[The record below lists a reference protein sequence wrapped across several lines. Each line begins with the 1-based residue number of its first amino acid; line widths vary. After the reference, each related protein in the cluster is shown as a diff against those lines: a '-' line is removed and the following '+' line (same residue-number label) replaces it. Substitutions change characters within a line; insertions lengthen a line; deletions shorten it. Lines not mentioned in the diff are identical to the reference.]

1 MKKFLLL
8 SLIFTALA
16 STSINAQAGDPA
28 TVLQQMKERTVP
40 QMVEKT
46 GLTTAQAERVVE
58 INYEI
63 RMAAAGLRDLS
74 EADRS
79 LKIAE
84 LKASKEKKYSEIPLT
99 AEQIKA
105 VYTFYEEMVKNA
117 PPKTGN

>member
-8 SLIFTALA
+8 TLIFTALA
-16 STSINAQAGDPA
+16 SVSIHAQAGDPA
-28 TVLQQMKERTVP
+28 TVLQQMKEKTVP

-63 RMAAAGLRDLS
+63 RMAAVGLRDLN
-74 EADRS
+74 EAERS
-79 LKIAE
+79 AKIAE
-84 LKASKEKKYSEIPLT
+84 FKVTKEKKYSESPLT

-105 VYTFYEEMVKNA
+105 VYSFYEDMGKNA
-117 PPKTGN
+117 PPRSGN

>member
-1 MKKFLLL
+1 MKKFLFL

-28 TVLQQMKERTVP
+28 TVLQQMKEKTVP

-63 RMAAAGLRDLS
+63 RMAAAGLRDLN
-74 EADRS
+74 EAERS
-79 LKIAE
+79 TKIAE
-84 LKASKEKKYSEIPLT
+84 LKADKEKKYSEIPLT

-105 VYTFYEEMVKNA
+105 VYNFYEEMGKNA
-117 PPKTGN
+117 QRKVGN